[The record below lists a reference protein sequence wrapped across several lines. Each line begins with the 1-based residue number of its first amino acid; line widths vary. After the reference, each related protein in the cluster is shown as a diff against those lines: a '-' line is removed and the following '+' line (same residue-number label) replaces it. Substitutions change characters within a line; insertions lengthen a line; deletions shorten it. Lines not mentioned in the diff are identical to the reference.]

1 VALLPG
7 AGPGPVTLIGHSA
20 GAQVMQLF
28 ASDASAP
35 IDAGIS
41 LDTTQDYAMLTDD
54 TWAYYTDSVISRRR
68 QVRIPIMFVAGP
80 DALFELADS
89 LVRSRRTL
97 VTVPDVR
104 HNEFISQGVIR
115 KQVHAGLTGD
125 DPTGRDA
132 AARAY
137 VALVGYIGSWLA
149 ARAAPTDDAPAAS
162 LPLQVAHVPPGEV
175 FPLLDEGPPR
185 SARQLR
191 HLFGVAAPG
200 VLAERVVQ
208 ARKTHPEA
216 VSNQALMMLLVHTVR
231 RGDAARARAIYDA
244 LAALEPDVS
253 RVPELIEAR
262 ATLFE
267 RIGASV
273 EAAEW
278 RNLLKA
284 FAPRL

>member
-1 VALLPG
+1 
-7 AGPGPVTLIGHSA
+7 
-20 GAQVMQLF
+20 
-28 ASDASAP
+28 
-35 IDAGIS
+35 
-41 LDTTQDYAMLTDD
+41 
-54 TWAYYTDSVISRRR
+54 
-68 QVRIPIMFVAGP
+68 
-80 DALFELADS
+80 
-89 LVRSRRTL
+89 
-97 VTVPDVR
+97 
-104 HNEFISQGVIR
+104 
-115 KQVHAGLTGD
+115 
-125 DPTGRDA
+125 
-132 AARAY
+132 
-137 VALVGYIGSWLA
+137 
-149 ARAAPTDDAPAAS
+149 
-162 LPLQVAHVPPGEV
+162 
-175 FPLLDEGPPR
+175 
-185 SARQLR
+185 LR